1 MTETVVEYLQL
12 TTSDG
17 VVLQADLA
25 VPDAPQAAAI
35 ICHPHPQY
43 GGNRHNNV
51 VQALFDALPA
61 AGVATLRFDFRADFD
76 DGRGEQLDAI
86 AALDALQSR
95 LADLQLVA
103 IGYSFGAAI
112 VCALDDARITTKV
125 LIAPPLAAMST
136 VRGSTVRGSTVRG
149 STVRGMDVPT
159 LVLTP
164 AHDQFSAPDATEAII
179 SDWPQ
184 TTHETIASA
193 DHFLNGRTA
202 LVAER
207 TLAFITQSRIE

>member
-25 VPDAPQAAAI
+25 VPDAPHAAAI

-95 LADLQLVA
+95 LTDLQLIA
-103 IGYSFGAAI
+103 LGYSFGAAI

-136 VRGSTVRGSTVRG
+136 VRGP
-149 STVRGMDVPT
+149 TVRGMDVPT

-164 AHDQFSAPDATEAII
+164 AHDQFSAPDTTETII

-207 TLAFITQSRIE
+207 TLAFITQPRIE

>member
-1 MTETVVEYLQL
+1 MTETAVEHLQL
-12 TTSDG
+12 TTGDG
-17 VVLQADLA
+17 VALQADLA
-25 VPDAPQAAAI
+25 VPAAAHAAAI

-61 AGVATLRFDFRADFD
+61 AGVAALRFDFRADFD

-86 AALDALQSR
+86 AALNALEVR
-95 LADLQLVA
+95 LPGLA
-103 IGYSFGAAI
+103 IIATGYSFGAAI
-112 VCALDDARITTKV
+112 VSALDDVRITTKV
-125 LIAPPLAAMST
+125 LVAPPLASMPT
-136 VRGSTVRGSTVRG
+136 DRGPRVRA
-149 STVRGMDVPT
+149 MDVPT

-179 SDWPQ
+179 ADWPQ
-184 TTHETIASA
+184 TTHETIAST

-207 TLAFITQSRIE
+207 AVAFITQTPYT

>member
-1 MTETVVEYLQL
+1 MTETVVDYLQL

-25 VPDAPQAAAI
+25 VPDAPHAAAI
-35 ICHPHPQY
+35 TCHPHPQY

-95 LADLQLVA
+95 LTDLQLVA

-112 VCALDDARITTKV
+112 VCALDDTRITTKV
-125 LIAPPLAAMST
+125 LIAPPFAAM
-136 VRGSTVRGSTVRG
+136 STVRG

-164 AHDQFSAPDATEAII
+164 AHDQFSAPDATETII

-207 TLAFITQSRIE
+207 TLAFITQPRIE

>member
-1 MTETVVEYLQL
+1 MTETVVEHLRL

-17 VVLQADLA
+17 VALQADLA

-43 GGNRHNNV
+43 GGDRHNNV

-61 AGVATLRFDFRADFD
+61 AGVAVLRFDFRAAFD

-86 AALDALQSR
+86 AALNALQSR
-95 LADLQLVA
+95 LTDLQLIG

-112 VCALDDARITTKV
+112 VSALDDARITTKV
-125 LIAPPLAAMST
+125 LVAPPLASMP
-136 VRGSTVRGSTVRG
+136 
-149 STVRGMDVPT
+149 TVRGMDVPT

-207 TLAFITQSRIE
+207 TLAFITHPRIE

>member
-1 MTETVVEYLQL
+1 MTETAVEHLQL
-12 TTSDG
+12 MTVDG
-17 VVLQADLA
+17 VALQADLA
-25 VPDAPQAAAI
+25 VPAAAHAAAI

-51 VQALFDALPA
+51 VQALFDALPT
-61 AGVATLRFDFRADFD
+61 AGVAALRFDFRADFD
-76 DGRGEQLDAI
+76 DGRGEQLDAM
-86 AALDALQSR
+86 AALNALEVR
-95 LADLQLVA
+95 LPGLALIA
-103 IGYSFGAAI
+103 TGYSFGAAI
-112 VCALDDARITTKV
+112 VSALDDVRITTKV
-125 LIAPPLAAMST
+125 LVAPPLASMPT
-136 VRGSTVRGSTVRG
+136 DRGPTDRGPR
-149 STVRGMDVPT
+149 VRGMDVPT

-184 TTHETIASA
+184 TTHETIAST

-207 TLAFITQSRIE
+207 AVAFITRTPCT

>member
-1 MTETVVEYLQL
+1 MTETAVEHLQL
-12 TTSDG
+12 MTVDG
-17 VVLQADLA
+17 VALQADLA
-25 VPDAPQAAAI
+25 VPAAAHAAAI

-51 VQALFDALPA
+51 VQALFDALPT
-61 AGVATLRFDFRADFD
+61 AGVAALRFDFRADFD
-76 DGRGEQLDAI
+76 DGRGEQLDAMAGLNALEVRLPGLALI
-86 AALDALQSR
+86 AT
-95 LADLQLVA
+95 
-103 IGYSFGAAI
+103 GYSFGAAI
-112 VCALDDARITTKV
+112 VSALDDVRITTKV
-125 LIAPPLAAMST
+125 LVAPPLASMPT
-136 VRGSTVRGSTVRG
+136 DRGPTDRGPR
-149 STVRGMDVPT
+149 VRGMDVPT

-184 TTHETIASA
+184 TTHETIAST

-207 TLAFITQSRIE
+207 AVAFITRTPCA

>member
-25 VPDAPQAAAI
+25 VPDAPHAAAI

-51 VQALFDALPA
+51 VEALFDALPA

-95 LADLQLVA
+95 LTDLQLIA
-103 IGYSFGAAI
+103 LGYSFGAAI

-125 LIAPPLAAMST
+125 FIAPPLAAMST
-136 VRGSTVRGSTVRG
+136 VRGP
-149 STVRGMDVPT
+149 TVRGMDVPT

-164 AHDQFSAPDATEAII
+164 AHDQFSAPDATETII

-207 TLAFITQSRIE
+207 TVAFITQPKIE

>member
-25 VPDAPQAAAI
+25 VPDAPHAAAI

-136 VRGSTVRGSTVRG
+136 VRG
-149 STVRGMDVPT
+149 MDVPT

>member
-1 MTETVVEYLQL
+1 MTETAVEHLQL
-12 TTSDG
+12 MTVDG
-17 VVLQADLA
+17 VALQADLA
-25 VPDAPQAAAI
+25 VPAAAHAAAI

-51 VQALFDALPA
+51 VQALFDALPT
-61 AGVATLRFDFRADFD
+61 AGVAALRFDFRADFD
-76 DGRGEQLDAI
+76 DGRGEQLDAM
-86 AALDALQSR
+86 AALNALEVR
-95 LADLQLVA
+95 LPGLALIA
-103 IGYSFGAAI
+103 TGYSFGAAI
-112 VCALDDARITTKV
+112 VSALDDVRITTKV
-125 LIAPPLAAMST
+125 LVAPPLASMPT
-136 VRGSTVRGSTVRG
+136 DRGPTDRGPR
-149 STVRGMDVPT
+149 VRGMDVPT

-184 TTHETIASA
+184 TTHETIAST

-207 TLAFITQSRIE
+207 AVAFITRTPCA

>member
-1 MTETVVEYLQL
+1 MTETAVEHLQL
-12 TTSDG
+12 MTVDG
-17 VVLQADLA
+17 VALQADLA
-25 VPDAPQAAAI
+25 VPAAAHAAAI

-51 VQALFDALPA
+51 VQALFDALPT
-61 AGVATLRFDFRADFD
+61 AGVAAPRFDFRADFD
-76 DGRGEQLDAI
+76 DGRGEQLDAM
-86 AALDALQSR
+86 AALNALEVR
-95 LADLQLVA
+95 LPGLALIA
-103 IGYSFGAAI
+103 TGYSFGAAI
-112 VCALDDARITTKV
+112 VSALDDVRITTKV
-125 LIAPPLAAMST
+125 LVAPPLASMPT
-136 VRGSTVRGSTVRG
+136 DRGPTDRGPR
-149 STVRGMDVPT
+149 VRGMDVPT

-184 TTHETIASA
+184 TTHETIAST

-207 TLAFITQSRIE
+207 AVAFITRTPCT